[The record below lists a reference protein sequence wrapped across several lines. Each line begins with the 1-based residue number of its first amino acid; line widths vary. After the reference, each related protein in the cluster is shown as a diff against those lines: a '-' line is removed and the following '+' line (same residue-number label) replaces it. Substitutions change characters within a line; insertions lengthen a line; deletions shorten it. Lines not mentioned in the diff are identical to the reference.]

1 MNIGVRIPNNICA
14 LSLLK
19 GCKYLTGTSANKSG
33 EQACKSACEVLSSS
47 LRGFNVLLDGGTV
60 EGKIQSTIVDL
71 TGHHPKIIRE
81 GAIISEAIYT
91 TWREIVEF
99 INMNFNL
106 IVSTFRHRE
115 EEAYNEILDILG
127 SAGDLEAQA
136 EVSDIIGIILGFTR
150 IDLFQVIQIFRK
162 LMIDNPWEIRYILRL
177 LPIETVGPTQLE
189 YITSNAKRL
198 ALKINK
204 HETFRITVEKR
215 HTSLSSLDVIKAV
228 AGSIDNKVNLEKPDW
243 IVLVEI
249 VGKLTGVS
257 VLRPNQ
263 IFHSVVE
270 KRKIST
276 S

>member
-1 MNIGVRIPNNICA
+1 
-14 LSLLK
+14 
-19 GCKYLTGTSANKSG
+19 
-33 EQACKSACEVLSSS
+33 
-47 LRGFNVLLDGGTV
+47 
-60 EGKIQSTIVDL
+60 
-71 TGHHPKIIRE
+71 
-81 GAIISEAIYT
+81 
-91 TWREIVEF
+91 
-99 INMNFNL
+99 
-106 IVSTFRHRE
+106 
-115 EEAYNEILDILG
+115 
-127 SAGDLEAQA
+127 
-136 EVSDIIGIILGFTR
+136 
-150 IDLFQVIQIFRK
+150 
-162 LMIDNPWEIRYILRL
+162 MIDNPWEIRYILRL

-228 AGSIDNKVNLEKPDW
+228 AGFIDNKVNLEKPDW

-249 VGKLTGVS
+249 VGKVTGVS

-263 IFHSVVE
+263 IFSSVVE